1 MKRYS
6 RTGAIVALGLLA
18 VIPTTTAEQSKAGG
32 AAGVEIVK
40 HDSERRVDIRVDGK
54 PFTSYIW
61 PESLTKPVLYPLLTA
76 KGTAVTRGFPLDP
89 RPGERTDH
97 PHHVGLFL
105 SYGDVNGVDFW
116 NNSNALPP
124 EQQAKMGR
132 HRHVKVLE
140 AQGGPKEGRL
150 RVAIEWVMPDGSVV
164 LDEDTTFVFRGDA
177 TTRTID
183 RTSRLT
189 ARAPVTFNDNKEGFL
204 GLRLARAL
212 EHPSTEKGTYTD
224 AQGRPTT
231 VAVLDNTG
239 VTGLYH
245 SSEGK
250 EGVAVWGTRGR
261 WVALSGRLGEEDVTL
276 TILDDPKNP
285 GAPTY
290 WHARGYGLFA
300 ANTLGQKVF
309 SNGKEE
315 LNLKL
320 AAGAS
325 AIFHYRVIVSSN
337 AFEAPAVEA
346 LYKEMVK

>member
-1 MKRYS
+1 MKKRS
-6 RTGAIVALGLLA
+6 RAVAVAGLLLA
-18 VIPTTTAEQSKAGG
+18 MTSLLAGEEKNPG
-32 AAGVEIVK
+32 RATGVEIVK
-40 HDSERRVDIRVDGK
+40 NEAARRVDVRIGGK

-116 NNSNALPP
+116 NNSSALPA

-132 HRHVKVLE
+132 HRQVKVTE
-140 AQGGPKEGRL
+140 AQGGPREGRL
-150 RVAIEWVMPDGSVV
+150 RVATEWVMPDGTVA
-164 LDEDTTFVFRGDA
+164 LDEDTTFLFRGDGA
-177 TTRTID
+177 SRIVD
-183 RTSRLT
+183 RSSRLT
-189 ARAPVTFNDNKEGFL
+189 ARVPVTFADNKEGFL

-212 EHPSTEKGTYTD
+212 EHPTKEAATFTD

-231 VAVLDNTG
+231 VAVLDNAG

-250 EGVAVWGTRGR
+250 EGDAVWGTRGR
-261 WVALSGRLGEEDVTL
+261 WVALSGRLGDEDVTL

-325 AIFHYRVIVSSN
+325 ATFHYRVIVSSK
-337 AFEAPAVEA
+337 AFAAPAVEA
-346 LYKEMVK
+346 LYKEMVR

>member
-1 MKRYS
+1 MKR
-6 RTGAIVALGLLA
+6 TMLGVVL
-18 VIPTTTAEQSKAGG
+18 VGFVGG
-32 AAGVEIVK
+32 AALSASEKAAPVEIVAN
-40 HDSERRVDIRVDGK
+40 EAGRRVDVRIGGK
-54 PFTSYIW
+54 PFTSYVW

-76 KGTAVTRGFPLDP
+76 KGTAITRGFPLDP

-116 NNSNALPP
+116 NNSSALPP

-132 HRHVKVLE
+132 HRQVKVIE
-140 AQGGPKEGRL
+140 AKGGPAEGRL
-150 RVAIEWVMPDGSVV
+150 RVASEWVMPDGSVV
-164 LDEDTTFVFRGDA
+164 LDEDTTFVFRGDDL
-177 TTRTID
+177 TRVVD
-183 RTSRLT
+183 RTTRLT
-189 ARAPVTFNDNKEGFL
+189 ARSPVTFADHQEGFL

-250 EGVAVWGTRGR
+250 EGDAVWGTRGR
-261 WVALSGRLGEEDVTL
+261 WVALSGRLGEEEVTL
-276 TILDDPKNP
+276 TVLDDPKNP

-300 ANTLGQKVF
+300 ANPLGQKVF

-325 AIFHYRVIVSSN
+325 LTFHYRLVVASSRY
-337 AFEAPAVEA
+337 EAPRTEA
-346 LYKEMVK
+346 LFKEMVK

>member
-1 MKRYS
+1 MKAEIS
-6 RTGAIVALGLLA
+6 MFVGVAIMGVGVLGAEEKKPG
-18 VIPTTTAEQSKAGG
+18 PG
-32 AAGVEIVK
+32 AGVEVIK
-40 HDSERRVDIRVDGK
+40 NEAARRVDVRIDGK

-116 NNSNALPP
+116 NNSNALPA

-132 HRHVKVLE
+132 HRQVKVME

-150 RVAIEWVMPDGSVV
+150 RVASEWVMPDGSVI
-164 LDEDTTFVFRGDA
+164 LDDETTFVFRGDA
-177 TTRTID
+177 TSRTVD
-183 RTSRLT
+183 RSTRLT
-189 ARAPVTFNDNKEGFL
+189 ARLPVTFNDNKEGFL

-250 EGVAVWGTRGR
+250 EGDAVWGTRGR

-276 TILDDPKNP
+276 TILDDPRNP

-315 LNLKL
+315 LSFKL

-325 AIFHYRVIVSSN
+325 ATFHYRVIVSSKS
-337 AFEAPAVEA
+337 FEAPAAEA

>member
-1 MKRYS
+1 MKREILN
-6 RTGAIVALGLLA
+6 TALATILGASVLPA
-18 VIPTTTAEQSKAGG
+18 AEKA
-32 AAGVEIVK
+32 APVEIVTDEAG
-40 HDSERRVDIRVDGK
+40 HRVDIRIGGK

-61 PESLTKPVLYPLLTA
+61 PDSLTKPVLYPVLTA

-116 NNSNALPP
+116 NNSSALPA

-132 HRHVKVLE
+132 HRQVKVVE
-140 AQGGPKEGRL
+140 AKGGPEEGRL
-150 RVAIEWVMPDGSVV
+150 RVASEWVMPDGSVV
-164 LDEDTTFVFRGDA
+164 LDEDTTFVFRGD
-177 TTRTID
+177 TVTRVVD
-183 RTSRLT
+183 RTTRLT
-189 ARAPVTFNDNKEGFL
+189 ARKPVTFADNKEGFL

-212 EHPSTEKGTYTD
+212 EHPSAEKGTYTD
-224 AQGRPTT
+224 AAGRPTT

-250 EGVAVWGTRGR
+250 EGDAVWGTRGR
-261 WVALSGRLGEEDVTL
+261 WVALSGHLGDEDVTL
-276 TILDDPKNP
+276 TLLDDPKNP

-300 ANTLGQKVF
+300 ANPLGQKIF

-325 AIFHYRVIVSSN
+325 AMFHYRLVVSSGK
-337 AFEAPAVEA
+337 FEAPRIEA
-346 LYKEMVK
+346 LFKEMVK

>member
-1 MKRYS
+1 MMRH
-6 RTGAIVALGLLA
+6 IVGPVLAGVMVVPGLA
-18 VIPTTTAEQSKAGG
+18 A
-32 AAGVEIVK
+32 AAGKAAPVEIVAN
-40 HDSERRVDIRVDGK
+40 EAGRRVDVRIGGK
-54 PFTSYIW
+54 PFTAYVW

-76 KGTAVTRGFPLDP
+76 RGSAVTRGFPLEP

-116 NNSNALPP
+116 NNSHALPP
-124 EQQAKMGR
+124 EQQAKMGH
-132 HRHVKVLE
+132 HRQVKVLE
-140 AQGGPKEGRL
+140 AKGGPSEGRL
-150 RVAIEWVMPDGSVV
+150 RVASEWVVPDGSVV
-164 LDEDTTFVFRGDA
+164 LDEDTTFLFRGDA
-177 TTRTID
+177 ATRVVD
-183 RTSRLT
+183 RTTRLT
-189 ARAPVTFNDNKEGFL
+189 ARTPVTFNDNKEGFL

-239 VTGLYH
+239 VTGVYH

-250 EGVAVWGTRGR
+250 EGDAVWGTRGR
-261 WVALSGRLGEEDVTL
+261 WVALAGRLGEEDVTL
-276 TILDDPKNP
+276 TILDDPRNP

-300 ANTLGQKVF
+300 ANPLGQKIF

-315 LNLKL
+315 LSLKL
-320 AAGAS
+320 AKGAS
-325 AIFHYRVIVSSN
+325 ATFHYVLVIASEK
-337 AFEAPAVEA
+337 FEATKVEA
-346 LYKEMVK
+346 LYKEMTR